1 MSRGS
6 LSLERLNPLT
16 TLTGAAAV
24 AVITTAAAQWAFSLT
39 VLCGLLF
46 LTLQQVRAA
55 AALRAAAAILLPF
68 WAALLLLHGLF
79 FPEGRTVLMALG
91 PAAVTREGL
100 LFALDAG
107 LRTGVFVLAFLLFS
121 FTVRVPE
128 LLTALSARGFPPRLV
143 FVIVSALTLLPAA
156 AQRIAR
162 IRAAQEARGLVI
174 GRSLA
179 SRLLAARLQAVPL
192 VLSLVHESGER
203 AQALDARGF
212 SGRQRHSSLGAVPDS
227 APQWAA
233 RRVLLVLCLAA
244 VAVRVALAL
253 FGGRA

>member
-1 MSRGS
+1 MTPGS
-6 LSLERLNPLT
+6 SSLERLNPLT
-16 TLTGAAAV
+16 TLGGAATV
-24 AVITTAAAQWAFSLT
+24 AVITTAAAHWAFSLA
-39 VLCGLLF
+39 VLAGLFF
-46 LTLQQVRAA
+46 LTLRQARAA
-55 AALRAAAAILLPF
+55 SVLRAAAAILLPF
-68 WAALLLLHGLF
+68 WAALLLVHGLF
-79 FPEGRTVLMALG
+79 FPEGRTVLASFG

-128 LLTALSARGFPPRLV
+128 LLTVLSARGLPPRLG
-143 FVIVSALTLLPAA
+143 FVVVSALTLLPAA
-156 AQRIAR
+156 AQRIRR

-212 SGRQRHSSLGAVPDS
+212 SGRQPHTSLQTVPDS
-227 APQWAA
+227 TRQRAA
-233 RRVLLVLCLAA
+233 RRALFVVCAAA
-244 VAVRVALAL
+244 VAGRVALAL
-253 FGGRA
+253 MGGRA

>member
-1 MSRGS
+1 MSRGT

-16 TLTGAAAV
+16 TLAVAAAV
-24 AVITTAAAQWAFSLT
+24 AVITTAAGHWAFSLA
-39 VLCGLLF
+39 VLAGLVG
-46 LTLQQVRAA
+46 LTLRQARAA
-55 AALRAAAAILLPF
+55 VVLRAAAAILLPF
-68 WAALLLLHGLF
+68 WAALLLVHGLF
-79 FPEGRTVLMALG
+79 FPEGRTVLAVFG

-107 LRTGVFVLAFLLFS
+107 LRTGVFVVAFLLFS
-121 FTVRVPE
+121 FTIRVPE
-128 LLTALSARGFPPRLV
+128 LLTVLSARGLPPRLG
-143 FVIVSALTLLPAA
+143 FVVVSALTLLPAA
-156 AQRIAR
+156 AQRIRR

-212 SGRQRHSSLGAVPDS
+212 SGRQPHTSLRTVPDS
-227 APQWAA
+227 ARQRAA
-233 RRVLLVLCLAA
+233 RLVLLVLCLLA
-244 VAVRVALAL
+244 VTGRVAAAL
-253 FGGRA
+253 LGGRA

>member
-1 MSRGS
+1 MSRGK

-24 AVITTAAAQWAFSLT
+24 AVITTAAGHWAFSLAA
-39 VLCGLLF
+39 LAGLLV
-46 LTLQQVRAA
+46 LTLRQARAGA
-55 AALRAAAAILLPF
+55 VLRAAAAILLPF
-68 WAALLLLHGLF
+68 WAALLLVHGLF
-79 FPEGRTVLMALG
+79 FPEGRTVLAGFG

-128 LLTALSARGFPPRLV
+128 LLTVLSARGLPPRLG
-143 FVIVSALTLLPAA
+143 FVVVSALTLLPAA
-156 AQRIAR
+156 AHRIRR

-174 GRSLA
+174 GRSIA
-179 SRLLAARLQAVPL
+179 SRLVAARLQAVPL

-212 SGRQRHSSLGAVPDS
+212 SGRQPHTSLQTVPDP
-227 APQWAA
+227 ARQRLA

-244 VAVRVALAL
+244 VAGRVALVL
-253 FGGRA
+253 LGGRS